1 MKFLARLAAFISAVA
16 VVGGAIAALFTWGG
30 DVLKGVGEVGNN
42 LGVIDSDNDVQ
53 VQAASF
59 ELGQTIAAI
68 SLPLGAYIETMPD
81 GLVPP
86 EQLPDNLKSDNGFL
100 AMYSVIFDEYTQNRS
115 TVSALSSELGL
126 TANVEETSLD
136 PVMYPLTIQST
147 GSRLISDEV
156 RRRHGER
163 PEEAFLLGLETR
175 EAIYQARDNYFGY
188 GEISIDGISGTT
200 VFGALADRAE
210 SFGVDA
216 KTGSEL
222 QAEIDDEISRWEKIA
237 PDDVV
242 AENAVEEAIEI
253 TNSTVR
259 LELQSLEFELA
270 DEISQQRQGTFVRNA
285 FIGIVIATLALGGVV
300 FAFRQR
306 VMT

>member
-1 MKFLARLAAFISAVA
+1 MRFLARLAAFISAVA
-16 VVGGAIAALFTWGG
+16 IVGGAIAALLTWGG
-30 DVLKGVGEVGNN
+30 DVLRGVGEVGNS
-42 LGVIDSDNDVQ
+42 LGFVDSDSDVQ

-59 ELGQTIAAI
+59 ELGQTIAAM
-68 SLPLGAYIETMPD
+68 SLPLNAYIGTMPD
-81 GLVPP
+81 GLEPP
-86 EQLPDNLKSDNGFL
+86 EQLPDNLKSDSKFV

-115 TVSALSSELGL
+115 TMLALSSELGL
-126 TANVEETSLD
+126 TASVEEASLD
-136 PVMYPLTIQST
+136 PIMYPLEIQSA
-147 GSRLISDEV
+147 GSRLISNEI

-163 PEEAFLLGLETR
+163 PEEAFLLGLQIR
-175 EAIYQARDNYFGY
+175 EAIYQARDDYFGY
-188 GEISIDGISGTT
+188 GEFSIDGISGTT
-200 VFGALADRAE
+200 VFGSLADRAR

-222 QAEIDDEISRWEKIA
+222 QTEIDDEISRWEKIV
-237 PDDVV
+237 PDDVM
-242 AENAVEEAIEI
+242 AQNATKEAIDI

-270 DEISQQRQGTFVRNA
+270 REISQRRQGAFVRNA
-285 FIGIVIATLALGGVV
+285 LIGIIIASLALGGIV